1 MLSYNL
7 ATADPLFLLLLQK
20 KNGKKKTSLR
30 GFRFPLRVSLTDQEN
45 RFGFFGSFPRGLAD
59 MRQKFPFSASP
70 LASPFGRAKGRCKY
84 VLLSKF
90 RWHLLLTALVQRHN
104 EANLMPTT
112 TGGAYYSARIV
123 TQCECRSF
131 QIVFLLK
138 LHCSMHQPYPAPLFS
153 PIFSGKAEKIGPSE
167 T

>member
-1 MLSYNL
+1 MKRGDE
-7 ATADPLFLLLLQK
+7 ACCKADALLQICDCRP
-20 KNGKKKTSLR
+20 T
-30 GFRFPLRVSLTDQEN
+30 F
-45 RFGFFGSFPRGLAD
+45 SFASPKEKVA
-59 MRQKFPFSASP
+59 RQKFPFFTSP
-70 LASPFGRAKGRCKY
+70 LASPLGRARGRCKY

>member
-1 MLSYNL
+1 
-7 ATADPLFLLLLQK
+7 
-20 KNGKKKTSLR
+20 
-30 GFRFPLRVSLTDQEN
+30 
-45 RFGFFGSFPRGLAD
+45 
-59 MRQKFPFSASP
+59 MRQKLPFSASP

-153 PIFSGKAEKIGPSE
+153 PICSGKAEKIGPSE